1 MPSFIFL
8 FISNEP
14 LEVLSNSSFL
24 HIIQED
30 EKIALEN
37 GIDSEKTKNCIIIQS
52 VWFKCHTISI

>member
-52 VWFKCHTISI
+52 V

>member
-14 LEVLSNSSFL
+14 LEVLSNSFFL

-52 VWFKCHTISI
+52 V